1 MSKNINNVEL
11 NLLTDSS
18 IHNIEH
24 DSLDF
29 KVYSEVITEAILETP
44 TPFTVGVFGEWG
56 RGKTSLMK
64 FIQNEVTKN
73 NSKDER
79 VLTVFFN
86 AWRFENDEHPL
97 LDLCIALELE
107 IQRNRTSFEEDTVL
121 NLLDYIKYL
130 KYAIANIKMQKDVD
144 TDSDF
149 SNNIDID
156 IEKQLLNQSTYF
168 QIFELLKG
176 VEKILKNENFRIVIF
191 IDDLD
196 KCLPENSI
204 KVLESINL
212 ILDLKGLSFVLGIN
226 RDIIENHLENKY
238 KNITSIQSEENS
250 KMYLDKMIQLP
261 FYLPSYSG
269 KISNLIDNLY
279 AQSSKDIELE
289 KDIKAVILSIST
301 LEMVTPR
308 FIVRLINRIKVSAK
322 IYMKLNPKTSLSN
335 GQILSLFSISCTLE
349 ELYKEFYT
357 TLVKNE
363 KVVKYLIK
371 TIQNETF
378 INEET
383 HLYLD
388 IDKTQKSLIIN
399 ALEENYNAF
408 RMIFSTEQGKFWLE
422 NKGYR
427 LDTFEFLKSNT
438 IIEAINKDE
447 NTPVFKTNF
456 EDNIILIDDQDIDE
470 KEFIKIPNQNY
481 EISKYVVT
489 NKWFNEFINSNGYN
503 EAKYWDNIDSKVWL
517 MNNSIT
523 SLDDKYTKMVEKEKN
538 YYKKKFKEDLR
549 KGDFNS
555 DLQPIVYVT
564 YFEAQ
569 AFCNYLSLND
579 PEYIYSIPS
588 REQWDYVA
596 KGAQENRVYP
606 WGNAWNNNYCNNAT
620 NQLHRTSQIGMFSQG
635 DSKFGVSDMVGNVWS
650 WTSSLEKNEYNYLKG
665 GSWNFSDPTYFKV
678 SDNQMTFFN
687 NPSFQNYDIGFFCI
701 RVKKI

>member
-1 MSKNINNVEL
+1 MSKNIDNVEL
-11 NLLTDSS
+11 NLLTDSAIS
-18 IHNIEH
+18 NIEH

-29 KVYSEVITEAILETP
+29 NVYSEVITEAILETP
-44 TPFTVGVFGEWG
+44 TPFTVGIFGEWG

-64 FIQNEVTKN
+64 FIQKEVTKKN
-73 NSKDER
+73 TKEER

-107 IQRNRTSFEEDTVL
+107 IQRNRSSFEEDTVL

-130 KYAIANIKMQKDVD
+130 KYAIANIKMQKDVNTD
-144 TDSDF
+144 TEFSD
-149 SNNIDID
+149 NLTID
-156 IEKQLLNQSTYF
+156 IEKHLLNQSTYF

-204 KVLESINL
+204 KVLESIKL
-212 ILDLKGLSFVLGIN
+212 ILDLKGLSFVLGVN
-226 RDIIENHLENKY
+226 REVIESHLENKY
-238 KNITSIQSEENS
+238 QNMKNISAEDSS
-250 KMYLDKMIQLP
+250 RAYLDKMIQLP

-269 KISNLIDNLY
+269 KVSNLIDNLY
-279 AQSSKDIELE
+279 AQNSKDIKLE
-289 KDIKAVILSIST
+289 NDIKAVLLSISS
-301 LEMVTPR
+301 LEIVTPR
-308 FIVRLINRIKVSAK
+308 FIVRLINRIKVNAK
-322 IYMKLNPKTSLSN
+322 IYMKLNPKTTLSN
-335 GQILSLFSISCTLE
+335 ERVLSLFSISCTLE

-363 KVVKYLIK
+363 KVVIYLIK
-371 TIQNETF
+371 IIQNETF
-378 INEET
+378 INEDT

-388 IDKTQKSLIIN
+388 VDKAQKSLILN

-427 LDTFEFLKSNT
+427 LDTFEFLTSSTVIET
-438 IIEAINKDE
+438 IKKDQD
-447 NTPVFKTNF
+447 THVYKTNF
-456 EDNIILIDDQDIDE
+456 EDTVVLTDDKDINE
-470 KEFIKIPNQNY
+470 KEFIKIPKQNY
-481 EISKYVVT
+481 EMSKYVVT

-503 EAKYWDNIDSKVWL
+503 EAKYWIDIAAKVWL
-517 MNNSIT
+517 MNNGIN
-523 SLDDKYTKMVEKEKN
+523 SLDDKYSKMIEKEKN
-538 YYKKKFKEDLR
+538 YYKKKFKEDL
-549 KGDFNS
+549 KKDDFNN
-555 DLQPIVYVT
+555 DLQPVVYVT

-569 AFCNYLSLND
+569 AFCNYLTQKDS
-579 PEYIYSIPS
+579 EYIYAIPS

-596 KGAQENRVYP
+596 KGAQENKSYP
-606 WGNAWNNNYCNNAT
+606 WGNKWNNNYCNNAT
-620 NQLHRTSQIGMFSQG
+620 NQLHRTSSIGMFSQG
-635 DSKFGVSDMVGNVWS
+635 DSTFGISDMVGNVWS
-650 WTSSLEKNEYNYLKG
+650 WTSSLENNEYNYLKG

-678 SDNQMTFFN
+678 TDNQMTFFN

-701 RVKKI
+701 RRKK